1 MPRMSR
7 PTMLAA
13 SVVVLLG
20 LYLISLPGFGIETRP
35 YTSYAAWAAP
45 VFLGLTLVIFAG
57 GIAALALLR
66 SRSWTATHAS
76 DAAGVAAIVAV
87 LLDTSHVGGL
97 PPPTGPLL
105 LGIVVAV
112 VGALILFNGNRVR
125 DELCD
130 GESCDCE
137 QPSKTAESV

>member
-1 MPRMSR
+1 
-7 PTMLAA
+7 MLAA

-20 LYLISLPGFGIETRP
+20 LYLVSLPGFGIETRP

-45 VFLGLTLVIFAG
+45 VFLALTLVIFAG
-57 GIAALALLR
+57 GIAAIALLR
-66 SRSWTATHAS
+66 SRPWTATHAS

-87 LLDTSHVGGL
+87 ILDTSHVGGV

-112 VGALILFNGNRVR
+112 VGALILFNGYRVR
-125 DELCD
+125 DDLCD

-137 QPSKTAESV
+137 EHPQAAEAV